1 MFAYI
6 ARQPILDGGRETVG
20 YELLPRNGGAA
31 GGRDGDAAARKVL
44 SDAVTVFGLSKL
56 TGGKPA
62 YMSFTKDLLLND
74 FARLVDPEE
83 VVIEVPE
90 SVELDGALTEKL
102 RELKK
107 DGYTLALSNYTG
119 DEKFDSVMPLFQT
132 VKVDFRATTGVMRKL
147 LVRTLVGNQT
157 QLLAEKVETAEEF
170 DGAVELGFRLFQGG
184 VFGQPSHLSKRI
196 PSLAASSYGR
206 LMNELL
212 QESVDFNACCEVI
225 GADVVLTYLLLR
237 QIQTAR
243 YYRGN
248 LITEIRQALV
258 MMGTEQLRRWICLV
272 MTRQGGAAHSD
283 ELAQKA
289 YLWGRFI
296 EKLMENARDAPDRKE
311 GFLLGMFSLLDQV
324 METSME
330 DLLRDLELKPEIKAA
345 LLGQEENDYSKFLQY
360 AMIYEMRNERLL
372 FPDIRLKI
380 GPEKV
385 TELYEQCAADT
396 EKAFSGV
403 GRRRA

>member
-6 ARQPILDGGRETVG
+6 ARQPILNGDREIVG
-20 YELLPRNGGAA
+20 YELFPRNGA
-31 GGRDGDAAARKVL
+31 RDSDAAARKVL

-74 FARLVDPEE
+74 FARLVDPGEI
-83 VVIEVPE
+83 VVEVPE
-90 SVELDGALTEKL
+90 SAHLDDALAEKL

-107 DGYTLALSNYTG
+107 DGYTLALASYTG
-119 DEKFDSVMPLFQT
+119 DEKFDSLMSLFRT
-132 VKVDFRATTGVMRKL
+132 VKVDFHATTGVMQKL
-147 LVRTLVGNQT
+147 LARTLAGNRAE
-157 QLLAEKVETAEEF
+157 LLAEKVETAEEF
-170 DGAVELGFRLFQGG
+170 DRAVELGFHMFQGG
-184 VFGQPSHLSKRI
+184 FFERPAHLSKRL

-212 QESVDFNACCEVI
+212 KESVDFNACCEVI

-272 MTRQGGAAHSD
+272 MARQGSSARSD
-283 ELAQKA
+283 ELTKRA

-311 GFLLGMFSLLDQV
+311 GFLLGMFSLLDRV

-330 DLLRDLELKPEIKAA
+330 ELLQDLELKPEIKAA
-345 LLGQEENDYSKFLQY
+345 LLGQEENDYAKFLQY

-380 GPEKV
+380 DQEKV
-385 TELYEQCAADT
+385 TELYEQCVADT
-396 EKAFSGV
+396 DKAFSGV
-403 GRRRA
+403 GRRRG